1 MEVGFFMIV
10 NRNFARFLGF
20 IFAME
25 FIVLVGFIIQHFIP
39 DFTFSGNYIVRI
51 AFLFITFIV
60 GVVFF
65 TWIAVDSNV
74 SDETREDRGFFLI
87 KGNIEY
93 IKLAAIFI
101 VFGVFLVFVIS
112 LILKIFSIY

>member
-1 MEVGFFMIV
+1 MIV

-25 FIVLVGFIIQHFIP
+25 FILLVSLIIQYFIP
-39 DFTFSGNYIVRI
+39 DFTFSHNYIVRI
-51 AFLFITFIV
+51 VFLFVTFFAGIA
-60 GVVFF
+60 FF

-74 SDETREDRGFFLI
+74 SEKIREDRGFFII

-93 IKLAAIFI
+93 IKLTAIVV
-101 VFGVFLVFVIS
+101 VFGVFLVFVVGLMLS
-112 LILKIFSIY
+112 ILNII